1 MTKTDTKSIFL
12 GYLHVLGIPEVL
24 AELGPQE
31 QHLAGESI
39 MGCLHK
45 IAEYLEEQGDRD
57 SLRLLEL
64 INHREELNGRLPF
77 GDHSLYTATQECAWA
92 VWTYFKGL

>member
-1 MTKTDTKSIFL
+1 MIEDKSIFI
-12 GYLHVLGIPEVL
+12 GYLYVLGIPEVL
-24 AELGPQE
+24 SKLSPQE
-31 QHLAGESI
+31 QDLARKSI

-45 IAEYLEEQGDRD
+45 IVEYLKEQGDRD

-64 INHREELNGRLPF
+64 INHREKLNGVLPF
-77 GDHSLYTATQECAWA
+77 ADHSLYTATQECAGA